1 MSMEV
6 ARKLHCMIPVSVSG
20 KPMAAKKAKETD
32 EASRSTTNDV
42 PSSDG
47 DGVPDGGGIGGRADN
62 CGDDDD
68 DDDAVEVASS
78 AANESE
84 PPSGDDLAEHRR
96 AAASSQRQRSRGGGG
111 GGGGDGG
118 GGKRKR
124 GVDAAD
130 DEGDAATA
138 SDPSRLL
145 LLPPHPLLSE
155 FKNSPHHLRISA
167 SSVSALCGL
176 HPFQDLPTLL
186 FDLVYQSR
194 LGQRLL
200 RADARALGL
209 TLVDARERER
219 ETMLLLASAASD
231 ETRELVEQVLGVS
244 GGTKRLE
251 SIEEVRSIQDR
262 IKSRAIE
269 ARGEGR
275 LSARQVE
282 SLLESSRGHV
292 STGFGTC
299 HEDDALD
306 LYESRFGCRVR
317 ERNEALVEWRF
328 RRMCDVDGELGVTAE
343 PIGEAIRRRWKR
355 PSGVTGND
363 DGKKAAG
370 REETMHAPEV
380 PIEIDCDDKSGIISS
395 NEENEKRATNGVV
408 SSPLAMDEESQKPFF
423 RIVGAVDGI
432 RDELYMESSK
442 PPAGTSK
449 DKSPPA
455 SAASSSISNNRENA
469 NKQQDTTNIEC
480 NFSDDEEDNWTLRPI
495 IVECKHRMK
504 EAKVPPPLYDQIQTC
519 LYCHM
524 YNVKDADLVQVVRRK
539 NKRKEKENDALGNET
554 EEYEKVGNG
563 ECKTRSTTEETKI
576 TVTRVSLNDP
586 IYNHNHHW
594 HATLLPRLASFADAV
609 YSVRK
614 DDGKRY
620 RLLMAQSEGVS
631 DDAEEESWRLL
642 WEECPWLRHCDTSFA
657 KRRRF

>member
-1 MSMEV
+1 
-6 ARKLHCMIPVSVSG
+6 
-20 KPMAAKKAKETD
+20 
-32 EASRSTTNDV
+32 
-42 PSSDG
+42 
-47 DGVPDGGGIGGRADN
+47 
-62 CGDDDD
+62 
-68 DDDAVEVASS
+68 
-78 AANESE
+78 
-84 PPSGDDLAEHRR
+84 
-96 AAASSQRQRSRGGGG
+96 
-111 GGGGDGG
+111 
-118 GGKRKR
+118 
-124 GVDAAD
+124 
-130 DEGDAATA
+130 
-138 SDPSRLL
+138 
-145 LLPPHPLLSE
+145 
-155 FKNSPHHLRISA
+155 
-167 SSVSALCGL
+167 
-176 HPFQDLPTLL
+176 
-186 FDLVYQSR
+186 
-194 LGQRLL
+194 
-200 RADARALGL
+200 
-209 TLVDARERER
+209 
-219 ETMLLLASAASD
+219 
-231 ETRELVEQVLGVS
+231 
-244 GGTKRLE
+244 
-251 SIEEVRSIQDR
+251 
-262 IKSRAIE
+262 
-269 ARGEGR
+269 
-275 LSARQVE
+275 
-282 SLLESSRGHV
+282 
-292 STGFGTC
+292 
-299 HEDDALD
+299 
-306 LYESRFGCRVR
+306 
-317 ERNEALVEWRF
+317 
-328 RRMCDVDGELGVTAE
+328 
-343 PIGEAIRRRWKR
+343 
-355 PSGVTGND
+355 
-363 DGKKAAG
+363 
-370 REETMHAPEV
+370 MHAPEV